1 MSVSLPHDSSPT
13 EEKAS
18 RGSGHRESALLAH
31 KWMHL
36 LSRRGYLQLARGEL
50 ERELLDTV
58 ERLFQIVL
66 ADPFEAGPAAA
77 VGARLAESQC
87 VDTDNL
93 SRSVEFLGKAL
104 LHSPRLRG
112 TDQPADR
119 VLPALAALM
128 SGYGDRQR
136 LLNQRRQEE
145 LNQALLKVAWEARR
159 KQQLSESTLDE
170 SFANSACGLAL
181 TELDGRFLRVNE
193 ALAWTLNRTTT
204 EFAGRTLFEVVHPD
218 DAAELRE
225 AYQELLD
232 GRLPR
237 LWRECRLVLEENE
250 TVRASLTASL
260 VFDVDGKPRYLVTA
274 VQDDSEIDLLQ
285 NQLSHQSLH
294 DPLTGLPN
302 RQYLSTHIERCL
314 RRAGAET
321 GVTLFHIGL
330 DSFPAVA
337 NGLGS
342 AVADRLVASVAERL
356 SAAMAGENAMVA
368 RIGCGEFGIL
378 VENTPVTPDVATM
391 VERIKEQLGEPQYLD
406 GSNGL
411 AAPVSIGVVHRPSRD
426 TAPAELM
433 RAADRTLRRARRGG
447 RGQWQLLDEQQ
458 DARDRQSFS
467 LAASMPGAW
476 ETGEVDLAFQPLV
489 NLADGTAVGIEASLN
504 WTHAELGTLP
514 HDRCVEL
521 AEQTGLMLPLGQ
533 WLLRQACEEV
543 AARHGEPALLLSA
556 RLTRHQAA
564 DPDLVAGVRRTLD
577 VTGLPA
583 ARLRL
588 GFPSIALAGGRGDA
602 VDNLKV
608 LAELGVEV
616 ALLGFGSLADLALL
630 RDLPL
635 NAVTVAASLVPAEG
649 EPADEEEGAEQAL
662 TALLEAAH
670 RAGASVLVD
679 GVRTRRQAGRWRLF
693 HADVALGPLYTEVPD
708 AYRTSAARAADAA
721 AVSR

>member
-1 MSVSLPHDSSPT
+1 MSVSLPNDSIPT

-18 RGSGHRESALLAH
+18 RGSDHRESALLAH

-36 LSRRGYLQLARGEL
+36 LSRRGYLHLARGEL
-50 ERELLDTV
+50 ERELVDTI

-66 ADPFEAGPAAA
+66 ADPFDAEPAAG

-119 VLPALAALM
+119 VLPALGALM
-128 SGYGDRQR
+128 SGYSDRQR
-136 LLNQRRQEE
+136 HLNQQRQEE

-159 KQQLSESTLDE
+159 KQQLCESTLDE

-218 DAAELRE
+218 DAAELRD

-232 GRLPR
+232 GRIPR

-260 VFDVDGKPRYLVTA
+260 VFDVDGEPRYLVTA
-274 VQDDSEIDLLQ
+274 VQDDSEIALLQ

-314 RRAGAET
+314 RRAKAET

-342 AVADRLVASVAERL
+342 TVADRLVASVAERL

-368 RIGCGEFGIL
+368 LIGCGEFGIL
-378 VENTPVTPDVATM
+378 VENSPVTPDVATM

-411 AAPVSIGVVHRPSRD
+411 AAPVSIGVVHRPSREI
-426 TAPAELM
+426 APTELM

-476 ETGEVDLAFQPLV
+476 ETGEVDLVFQPLV
-489 NLADGTAVGIEASLN
+489 NLADGTTLGVQASLN
-504 WTHAELGTLP
+504 WAHPGLGTLP

-521 AEQTGLMLPLGQ
+521 AEQTGLMLPMGQ
-533 WLLRQACEEV
+533 WLLRRACQEV
-543 AARHGEPALLLSA
+543 ATRYGERAPLLSA
-556 RLTRHQAA
+556 RLTRHQAT
-564 DPDLVAGVRRTLD
+564 DPDLVAGIRGTLEA
-577 VTGLPA
+577 TGLSA
-583 ARLRL
+583 AGLRL
-588 GFPSIALAGGRGDA
+588 GFPTIALAGGRGDA
-602 VDNLKV
+602 VENLKV
-608 LAELGVEV
+608 LAELGVGA
-616 ALLGFGSLADLALL
+616 ALLGFGSLADLSLL
-630 RDLPL
+630 RELPL
-635 NAVTVAASLVPAEG
+635 SAVTVAASLVPPESKQAA
-649 EPADEEEGAEQAL
+649 ADEAAEQAL
-662 TALLEAAH
+662 TALLDAAH
-670 RAGASVLVD
+670 QAGASVLVD
-679 GVRTRRQAGRWRLF
+679 GVRTTRQAQCWRRL
-693 HADVALGPLYTEVPD
+693 HADVALGPLYSEVPD
-708 AYRTSAARAADAA
+708 TYRSATAQVAETT
-721 AVSR
+721 AVC